1 MNHLQRNRSNQLGE
15 LAEIL
20 SDYEMKILY
29 NPYFYKWKMQELHD
43 DKQDLYYKSAGTTD
57 FDSVIGIKSAS
68 MSVEQIGEHLV
79 GLGEQIDRLE
89 REYRNR
95 RQILEE
101 CTRDWQRAAIDD
113 LERYF
118 RLQMSGTDIAV
129 ESIEEFKREL
139 YQIEYAARNKRNKVA
154 EKKRDAET
162 ERKARELQRKR
173 EKLHR
178 RWRVNGKQIAGRI
191 SSGI

>member
-1 MNHLQRNRSNQLGE
+1 MHQLKRNASNQLGE

-29 NPYFYKWKMQELHD
+29 NPYFYRWKMQELHD

-79 GLGEQIDRLE
+79 GLGEQVDRLE

-95 RQILEE
+95 RQILKE
-101 CTRDWQRAAIDD
+101 CTREWQRAAIDD

-118 RLQMSGTDIAV
+118 KQQMTGTDIAV

-139 YQIEYAARNKRNKVA
+139 YQIEYAARNKRNKVE
-154 EKKRDAET
+154 EKKRDAEIG
-162 ERKARELQRKR
+162 RKARELQRKR

-178 RWRVNGKQIAGRI
+178 RWRVNGKQITGRT
-191 SSGI
+191 SSSL